1 MEFTDKV
8 NLPQGH
14 ELPTDT
20 QGIHSSLE
28 GAPAPISSAS
38 PGGEA
43 EPLEALLDDPMG
55 SPLPSLEGAPWFFD
69 GPAPMDACDFVDNEI
84 VIPSLDMAEL
94 LISSE
99 SSLPPDNSQV
109 GLADFAPPMS
119 SDEQPCLLPKTEQ
132 PGGEEAAYGTGK
144 TVVGALIAARTYS
157 NFKERVIATTTTNN
171 AVAQFTD
178 TLLGLDDFRHLD
190 VLRYVSDS
198 ALVEG
203 APQTP
208 IDLHNILKRLPE
220 DFGHLL
226 SQVERR
232 TSSYSSPPAPASTL
246 PEATSSRSLVCHT
259 GTRFCNGLVSVTP
272 SPPRHRFRISWIR
285 RVISFLSSTS
295 RRSLVG
301 GFFKLPLL
309 DALVFAARTPP

>member
-226 SQVERR
+226 SQSAMDTCVRYKKGRELLERFLFNNDLAVDLSDAER
-232 TSSYSSPPAPASTL
+232 DEYRIAERDLSDL
-246 PEATSSRSLVCHT
+246 
-259 GTRFCNGLVSVTP
+259 TR
-272 SPPRHRFRISWIR
+272 
-285 RVISFLSSTS
+285 
-295 RRSLVG
+295 
-301 GFFKLPLL
+301 
-309 DALVFAARTPP
+309 DAIAVMFQ